1 VVAISVAAPV
11 PRTSSAFFRTV
22 NEDLVHLSGP
32 APNGV
37 RLIVCECSR
46 AGCAEALE
54 VATTEYEAV
63 RAHPT
68 RFLVAPG
75 HELADV
81 QRVLTQTR
89 RVAVI
94 QERQECLRSQP
105 PAANGRVEGSGK
117 PPRVLI
123 VDDDPAIR
131 MLCSTNLEIEGIVV
145 LEAPDGRRGL
155 EQARSSHPQLVV
167 TDVMMPGLDGFQL
180 AETLR
185 GDERTRRIPLIFLS
199 GQGDPAF
206 AARAHELGALAY
218 LTKPFD
224 PPALVSLVAG
234 VLARFQPL
242 TAM

>member
-1 VVAISVAAPV
+1 MATSVAMPV
-11 PRTSSAFFRTV
+11 PRTRSAFFRAV
-22 NEDLVHLSGP
+22 NDDLVRLGSL
-32 APNGV
+32 AERGV
-37 RLIVCECSR
+37 RRIVCECSR
-46 AGCAEALE
+46 AGCAESLE
-54 VATTEYEAV
+54 IAVAEYEAV

-75 HELADV
+75 HELAAV
-81 QRVLTQTR
+81 QRVLTRTR
-89 RVAVI
+89 RLAVI
-94 QERQECLRSQP
+94 QERQECLRSQR
-105 PAANGRVEGSGK
+105 AATNGRVEVKRKS
-117 PPRVLI
+117 PRVLI

-131 MLCSTNLEIEGIVV
+131 MLCSANLEIEGIVV

-155 EQARSSHPQLVV
+155 EQARSKHPDLVV

-180 AETLR
+180 AEALR

-199 GQGDPAF
+199 GQGEAAV

-242 TAM
+242 TPM